1 MKEKILEAF
10 KALGF
15 EMEELEGMGYGF
27 QYESVYSSSASPSRC
42 LG

>member
-15 EMEELEGMGYGF
+15 EMIEQEGIGYYFEYEGMIFFYI
-27 QYESVYSSSASPSRC
+27 YDAESVC
-42 LG
+42 